1 MTSLKTQ
8 MEIRERVVALIVSH
22 TGVLAQ
28 SVGRDSPIWD
38 HFPTRTGRSGARESP
53 TVTSFVQDVHSEF
66 NVYLTEKEWEE
77 PTPDS
82 LAEDIRAKRE
92 NPAASVADWTHDRA
106 ALKKD
111 AINFFLIMVI
121 LGPAILFFGTG
132 PLITRLVIGLGLPLF
147 AGVMVLGGYRNRIRK
162 LDAAA
167 PRQ

>member
-1 MTSLKTQ
+1 
-8 MEIRERVVALIVSH
+8 
-22 TGVLAQ
+22 
-28 SVGRDSPIWD
+28 
-38 HFPTRTGRSGARESP
+38 
-53 TVTSFVQDVHSEF
+53 VHSEF